1 MNTVSKK
8 DDKPKNINI
17 QNRRARHE
25 YAFLVQYNAGM
36 MLQGTEIKSI
46 REGSVQLQDGFCTF
60 HQDGSLWAHNITIAQ
75 YTEGTYNNHEPTRA
89 RKLLLNKKELKQL
102 AGKAQEQGLTI
113 IPVRMFVNDRGFAKL
128 EIALAKGKKLYD
140 KRDDLKAKDQKREM
154 DRARDY

>member
-1 MNTVSKK
+1 MKK

-25 YAFLVQYNAGM
+25 YSFLANYDAGL

-46 REGSVQLQDGFCTF
+46 REGSVQLQDGFCSF
-60 HQDGSLWAHNITIAQ
+60 HQDGSLWAHNITIAK

-89 RKLLLNKKELKQL
+89 RKLLLTKRELKQL
-102 AGKAQEQGLTI
+102 AGKATEQGLTI

-128 EIALAKGKKLYD
+128 EIALAKGKKLFD